1 MPNNIADHSDQNLL
15 SKIYENIVANQNYYL
30 DEESKDL
37 MIRPLQIMAS
47 ILIITGAFALM
58 FELKYFAAFSIDI
71 YLGRLIATLIG
82 FIILALTYFKFGKE
96 HATILVHILLLTII
110 GSFSSIILAIPETIF
125 VNSQLLALI
134 IFTSAL
140 FLSWDIKNQIV
151 VAIYYNIL
159 FAFTVLMND
168 NSIYLVPNFVASF
181 IFVVFIS
188 LMSVVASAV
197 NYKLRKQ
204 ILAKT
209 FEAKGIFEHATE
221 GIFKV
226 SIGGDILIANPAFID
241 ILSYSSEEKLIS
253 STKFNDLFSSQK
265 EYEQFYTYL
274 FEEGIVKNFETIIID
289 QYKEKIDVSFN
300 AHLSFDKKGN
310 PDYFIGSCN
319 DITEQRKARD
329 KIRKYNEELRNLN
342 ESKDKFFSI
351 IAHDLLSPFTAL
363 LGYSE
368 IMVNEYQELD
378 RKEIGE
384 FSSDIYMVAT
394 KAHGLLENL
403 LNWSRIQTGRI
414 TFTPFSI
421 DLKNIVNDVVLFNYE
436 NSKRKGI
443 KIENLVEPNIFV
455 FADNNMLE
463 TIFRNLISNS
473 IKFTKDGG
481 KISIFSSNKE
491 EFIQVTV
498 SDSGMGI
505 SEEDIKKLFKIDVHH
520 TQIGTGEEKGT
531 GLGLILCKEFVSKNG
546 GDIWV
551 ESKLGKGSNFI
562 FTLKSQKME

>member
-197 NYKLRKQ
+197 NYKLR
-204 ILAKT
+204 
-209 FEAKGIFEHATE
+209 
-221 GIFKV
+221 
-226 SIGGDILIANPAFID
+226 
-241 ILSYSSEEKLIS
+241 
-253 STKFNDLFSSQK
+253 
-265 EYEQFYTYL
+265 
-274 FEEGIVKNFETIIID
+274 
-289 QYKEKIDVSFN
+289 
-300 AHLSFDKKGN
+300 
-310 PDYFIGSCN
+310 
-319 DITEQRKARD
+319 
-329 KIRKYNEELRNLN
+329 
-342 ESKDKFFSI
+342 
-351 IAHDLLSPFTAL
+351 
-363 LGYSE
+363 
-368 IMVNEYQELD
+368 
-378 RKEIGE
+378 
-384 FSSDIYMVAT
+384 
-394 KAHGLLENL
+394 
-403 LNWSRIQTGRI
+403 
-414 TFTPFSI
+414 
-421 DLKNIVNDVVLFNYE
+421 
-436 NSKRKGI
+436 
-443 KIENLVEPNIFV
+443 
-455 FADNNMLE
+455 
-463 TIFRNLISNS
+463 
-473 IKFTKDGG
+473 
-481 KISIFSSNKE
+481 
-491 EFIQVTV
+491 
-498 SDSGMGI
+498 
-505 SEEDIKKLFKIDVHH
+505 
-520 TQIGTGEEKGT
+520 
-531 GLGLILCKEFVSKNG
+531 
-546 GDIWV
+546 
-551 ESKLGKGSNFI
+551 
-562 FTLKSQKME
+562 